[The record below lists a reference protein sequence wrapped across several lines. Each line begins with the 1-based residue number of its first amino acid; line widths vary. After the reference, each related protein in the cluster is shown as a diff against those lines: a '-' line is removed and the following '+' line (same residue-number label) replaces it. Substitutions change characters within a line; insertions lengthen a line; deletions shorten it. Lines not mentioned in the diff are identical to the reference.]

1 MIKGVYIIA
10 EAGVNHNGSLDQAK
24 NMIVA
29 AAQAGVD
36 AVKFQ
41 TFRAANLV
49 TSTAPKTG
57 YQTQTTGTSE
67 SQYQMLK
74 NLELSKSDFR
84 ELKAYCEIHQVDFMS
99 TPFDLT
105 TIDLLADIGM
115 QRWKLPSGEI
125 TNLPYLR
132 KIGSF
137 GQEVIL
143 STGMSDV
150 DEVAAA
156 LSILE
161 LAGTARSQITLL
173 HCNTE
178 YPTPMCDVNLR
189 AMQTLR
195 DLFLGLKG
203 VGYSDHT
210 LGIEV
215 PIAAIAM
222 GAMVIEKHFTLDRS
236 MVGPDHCAS
245 LEPCELADMVRAIR
259 NIEIALGNGIKQ
271 PSSSELKNRP
281 IVRKSIVAA
290 QDIAAGAVFTVDNI
304 TVKRP
309 GNGVSPMLWD
319 EIIGRTATR
328 NYEREEFI
336 DA

>member
-1 MIKGVYIIA
+1 
-10 EAGVNHNGSLDQAK
+10 
-24 NMIVA
+24 
-29 AAQAGVD
+29 
-36 AVKFQ
+36 
-41 TFRAANLV
+41 
-49 TSTAPKTG
+49 
-57 YQTQTTGTSE
+57 
-67 SQYQMLK
+67 MLK